1 MLHDLNFDYQ
11 PYIGK
16 YCTIEFQYSA
26 APTRKME
33 YDGVVERVDYESEE
47 EAHLVVNV
55 RYGGRIQLRLNTI
68 VSIREAPYE

>member
-1 MLHDLNFDYQ
+1 
-11 PYIGK
+11 
-16 YCTIEFQYSA
+16 
-26 APTRKME
+26 ME

-68 VSIREAPYE
+68 VSIRESPYE